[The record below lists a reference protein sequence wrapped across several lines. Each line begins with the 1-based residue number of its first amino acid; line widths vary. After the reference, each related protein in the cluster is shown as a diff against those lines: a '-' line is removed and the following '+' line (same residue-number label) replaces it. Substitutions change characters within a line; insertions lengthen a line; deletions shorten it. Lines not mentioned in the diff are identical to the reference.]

1 MPPKFTLQNVLDV
14 RHSKVEAFEIELG
27 RLLQNQSE
35 AENKLAALREL
46 KTGLM
51 QKLETMLE
59 GDLDLFSV
67 DHLRSD
73 VQEVGNY
80 IARAEEELKKLV
92 QQVEG
97 KRRELVAAKQA
108 EEVLG
113 ILKSKLIETYNSEQA
128 QQEARLQDDIY
139 IAQAFRGQAQ
149 GA

>member
-35 AENKLAALREL
+35 AENKLAALRDL

-80 IARAEEELKKLV
+80 IVRAEEELKKLV